1 MATWTRLRVRVY
13 RGARMSRC
21 LALAGLATLA
31 LGFVVRCESVDPG
44 PNFVIAQENFNEDYF
59 FCYVEPQYLTAK
71 KCGAG
76 DPSDG
81 GRCHFNSSAVSGM
94 ALRDHPPVD
103 CDASGHPTNRAQV
116 STGSLARAN
125 FTAASL
131 EMSRDYQTA
140 PILVRPLGANHPRPI
155 LAMGDASIAILQQW
169 ASKP

>member
-1 MATWTRLRVRVY
+1 
-13 RGARMSRC
+13 MSRC
-21 LALAGLATLA
+21 PSWVEGLAGFA
-31 LGFVVRCESVDPG
+31 LLCFALSGVSCQSVDPG
-44 PNFVIAQENFNEDYF
+44 PNFVIAQENFNEDFF

-76 DPSDG
+76 EASDG

-94 ALRDHPPVD
+94 ALRDHAPIA
-103 CDASGHPTNRAQV
+103 CDAAGHPTDRSQV

-140 PILVRPLGANHPRPI
+140 PILVRPLGANHPRAIFP
-155 LAMGDASIAILQQW
+155 MGDAAIGVLQQW
-169 ASKP
+169 AAKP